1 MGILVFDAPENHL
14 ELQDEAP
21 KIAKLPYKWLNYGLW
36 FMVDII
42 IVNEVYKP
50 AYNWGAP
57 SLGYI
62 HLCSMFQTLFSDKPL
77 FHISRYLQIPS
88 GYLNRPML
96 NNPRVISIFAGDI
109 T

>member
-1 MGILVFDAPENHL
+1 MRFMGILVFDAPENHL

-50 AYNWGAP
+50 TYNWGAA

-62 HLCSMFQTLFSDKPL
+62 PCFQTLFSDKPL
-77 FHISRYLQIPS
+77 FHISRYFQIPS
-88 GYLNRPML
+88 RYLN
-96 NNPRVISIFAGDI
+96 
-109 T
+109 